1 MASAIVMPK
10 VDMMMET
17 GTFLEWLKQEG
28 DAVTQ
33 GEPLFVISTEKA
45 EIEIEAPAG
54 GLLYRL
60 TAKPNDIIPIA
71 QVIGQIVQPGERPS
85 PDAATSVGE
94 VDAAHPVTVPAPS
107 VGAPA
112 QAEPPTGNFI
122 RATPLARGLARQLG
136 LNLAEI
142 AGGGPRGRIHKADI
156 ERHVAGLAANRS
168 KDLNLYY
175 RPVEDQTPPASQPI
189 SDGGIRERRREP
201 FQGARA
207 LIAQRMVLSASTIP
221 HIHLRVQ
228 VDMSEAARLRAMV
241 NPALA
246 QRSGLK
252 ASYTAIIG
260 RAVAALLP
268 EHPYLNSS
276 LVGDELVLWEDVN
289 LGIAAN
295 QGDHLIVPVVRQ
307 AQNLRLEQMVYEL
320 EQLLAL
326 ARTRKLP
333 PSALRGGTFTISNLG
348 MLGISSF
355 TAMINPPE
363 AAILAVGQI
372 QEMPVAR
379 DGEVVIRPMASLT
392 LAADHRI
399 LDGAAVANFLIALK
413 SVLEN
418 PYLLI

>member
-17 GTFLEWLKQEG
+17 GAFVEWLKQEG
-28 DAVTQ
+28 EAVMQ

-45 EIEIEAPAG
+45 DIEIEAPASG
-54 GLLYRL
+54 QLYNL

-71 QVIGQIVQPGERPS
+71 QVIGQIVQPGENPL
-85 PDAATSVGE
+85 PDASTGVGE
-94 VDAAHPVTVPAPS
+94 VDGIRPVPPSNLEAPQR
-107 VGAPA
+107 G
-112 QAEPPTGNFI
+112 ELPTENFI
-122 RATPLARGLARQLG
+122 RATPLARSLARQLD

-142 AGGGPRGRIHKADI
+142 AGGGPRGRIHKADV
-156 ERHVAGLAANRS
+156 ERHVVALEANH
-168 KDLNLYY
+168 
-175 RPVEDQTPPASQPI
+175 RPAEEQAQPTVQRM
-189 SDGGIRERRREP
+189 SDTGIRERRREP

-207 LIAQRMVLSASTIP
+207 RIAQRMVLSASTIP
-221 HIHLRVQ
+221 HIHLSVQ

-246 QRSGLK
+246 QRGGLK
-252 ASYTAIIG
+252 ASYTALIG

-268 EHPYLNSS
+268 QHPYLNSS

-295 QGDHLIVPVVRQ
+295 QGDHLIVPVIRQ

-320 EQLLAL
+320 EQLLEL

-363 AAILAVGQI
+363 AAILAVGKI
-372 QEMPVAR
+372 QEMPVAL
-379 DGEVVIRPMASLT
+379 DGEVVIRPVVSFT

-399 LDGAAVANFLIALK
+399 LDGAAVANFLTALK